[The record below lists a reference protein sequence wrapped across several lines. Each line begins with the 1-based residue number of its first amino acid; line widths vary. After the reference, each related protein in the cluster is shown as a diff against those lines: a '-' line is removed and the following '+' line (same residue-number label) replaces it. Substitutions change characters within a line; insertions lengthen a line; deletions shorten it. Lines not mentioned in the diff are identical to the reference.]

1 MQSWGGN
8 KKNSSL
14 KKVIYVFNGHFW
26 DCRCRGRVQEI
37 ICGRR
42 WPHSNHFQDKGML
55 KKHTLIKT
63 ADDQTAYAVT
73 PQKGMT
79 SSTSYILRDKPTF
92 DGQES
97 IEGENLEK
105 AGLDKD
111 MKLYPFAKISMS
123 KQSMS
128 TAKSTYSIVTGE
140 NEFKELYIAD
150 KLSAMNYYCIVKTAD
165 GIPVLK
171 ASQRGITFYIT
182 AEVSKG
188 VDLAAAIMTGQSTFS
203 PDGAVG
209 GLAGAGV
216 V

>member
-1 MQSWGGN
+1 MDAD
-8 KKNSSL
+8 
-14 KKVIYVFNGHFW
+14 GHTL
-26 DCRCRGRVQEI
+26 I
-37 ICGRR
+37 IFR
-42 WPHSNHFQDKGML
+42 DKGML

-140 NEFKELYIAD
+140 NEFKELYIAE